1 MRSSRTTPSPLHVS
15 PPNGE
20 PPSGAGAAALSAG
33 SNTRDR
39 EVVGTIGRSL
49 LGERLTELDHEIGS
63 TARAELNQL
72 VEDGERDNE
81 SLRDAL
87 STRLME
93 HFRLCQGRSCFGML
107 YELNQRHLLV
117 QVQGRL
123 RRFQSKIDAH
133 DVLQEVFFNV
143 YRYPHRFNCARE
155 DAFRVWSATIVR
167 NTVLKS
173 LRSMKRGGRSEIPF
187 EDLTEQPE
195 VRSKGPMVGA
205 LEKES
210 SIQCQRVYLTYLQ
223 LYLRFYS
230 MLSERERHAIQMV
243 EVEDRSY
250 RDAAAD
256 LGIKLENLKMVIF
269 RARRKI
275 YRSMSRVFEGLPPDF
290 RPARDPHS
298 TAHLE
303 GSEGASSR
311 SHSRSESITQ
321 RALNPG
327 DSNPVGGCSRSQ
339 ASSLTGAPNGEV
351 QP

>member
-1 MRSSRTTPSPLHVS
+1 MNTGSS
-15 PPNGE
+15 
-20 PPSGAGAAALSAG
+20 
-33 SNTRDR
+33 TRDR

-63 TARAELNQL
+63 EARSALNKL
-72 VEDGERDNE
+72 VEDGERDAE
-81 SLRDAL
+81 SVRDAL

-93 HFRLCQGRSCFGML
+93 HFRLTQGRACFGIL

-123 RRFQSKIDAH
+123 RRFHAKIDAN

-230 MLSERERHAIQMV
+230 MLSDRERHAIQMV

-250 RDAAAD
+250 RNAAD
-256 LGIKLENLKMVIF
+256 ELGIKLENLKMVIF

-290 RPARDPHS
+290 RPARDPRS
-298 TAHLE
+298 VSLNGSASLNASVSENNSASQRLVLE
-303 GSEGASSR
+303 GTRPIEMHVGELRVLNSS
-311 SHSRSESITQ
+311 
-321 RALNPG
+321 
-327 DSNPVGGCSRSQ
+327 DSNPVGGGLGSA
-339 ASSLTGAPNGEV
+339 ASGLPGAKNGEV

>member
-1 MRSSRTTPSPLHVS
+1 MK
-15 PPNGE
+15 
-20 PPSGAGAAALSAG
+20 SGTG
-33 SNTRDR
+33 TRDLD
-39 EVVGTIGRSL
+39 VVGTIGRDQLSD
-49 LGERLTELDHEIGS
+49 RLAELDQEIGVE
-63 TARAELNQL
+63 ARKVL
-72 VEDGERDNE
+72 VELASEEDRDSE

-93 HFRLCQGRSCFGML
+93 HFRLCQGRGCFGML
-107 YELNQRHLLV
+107 YELNQRHLLI

-123 RRFQSKIDAH
+123 RRFNARIDPN

-143 YRYPHRFNCARE
+143 YRYPHRFNCERE

-167 NTVLKS
+167 NTVLKC

-195 VRSKGPMVGA
+195 VRSHGPLIGA

-210 SIQCQRVYLTYLQ
+210 SVQCQRVYLTYLQ
-223 LYLRFYS
+223 FYLRFYS

-243 EVEDRSY
+243 EVDERSY
-250 RDAAAD
+250 REAAAE

-275 YRSMSRVFEGLPPDF
+275 HRSMSRVFEGLPPDF
-290 RPARDPHS
+290 RPARAPKTLTPSPKRIDPP
-298 TAHLE
+298 A
-303 GSEGASSR
+303 R
-311 SHSRSESITQ
+311 
-321 RALNPG
+321 
-327 DSNPVGGCSRSQ
+327 DSKAQ
-339 ASSLTGAPNGEV
+339 APSLTGAFDGEV

>member
-1 MRSSRTTPSPLHVS
+1 MNSGSS
-15 PPNGE
+15 
-20 PPSGAGAAALSAG
+20 
-33 SNTRDR
+33 TRDR

-63 TARAELNQL
+63 SARAELGLL
-72 VEDGERDNE
+72 VEDAQRDAE

-87 STRLME
+87 STKLME
-93 HFRLCQGRSCFGML
+93 HFRICQGRACFGML

-123 RRFQSKIDAH
+123 RRFQSKIDAN

-230 MLSERERHAIQMV
+230 MLSDRERHAIRMV
-243 EVEDRSY
+243 EVDERSY
-250 RDAAAD
+250 REAAD
-256 LGIKLENLKMVIF
+256 ELGIKLENLKMVIF

-290 RPARDPHS
+290 RPARDPRTHDKLVS
-298 TAHLE
+298 
-303 GSEGASSR
+303 SKGANYR
-311 SHSRSESITQ
+311 DQ
-321 RALNPG
+321 RALKSG

-339 ASSLTGAPNGEV
+339 ASSLTGVTNGEV